1 VYGQISKKYFE
12 HLGLGRKPMFLAQNS
27 VHTER
32 FIEQFTE
39 HADSGRKLR
48 QKLGIQDRF
57 VFSYFGK
64 LTARKKVDSI
74 IDAFRIVSNM
84 QPTACLLIAGTGPD
98 KQRLEALAA
107 DLVEEGHLIFMGRVP
122 NGEEGPLL
130 HAMDAYLSF
139 SQGGLGILEA
149 MATARTIISTPEVF
163 PETELLKGGMNC
175 LLSEDFST
183 TAFATAMEKAIRE
196 PEQSRTMGL
205 KAQQTVKEKAGTNV
219 MVNAFLNAIRHTFN
233 Q

>member
-1 VYGQISKKYFE
+1 
-12 HLGLGRKPMFLAQNS
+12 MFLAQNS

-32 FIEQFTE
+32 FIEHYDE
-39 HADSGRKLR
+39 HAAGGRKLR
-48 QKLGIQDRF
+48 QKLGFQDRF

-64 LTARKKVDSI
+64 LTARKKVDAI
-74 IDAFRIVSNM
+74 IEAFRM
-84 QPTACLLIAGTGPD
+84 MRTKQPDARLLIAGTGPD
-98 KQRLEALAA
+98 QNRLEAMAA
-107 DLVEEGHLIFMGRVP
+107 DLVKEGHLIFMGRVP
-122 NGEEGPLL
+122 NGEEGPVL

-163 PETELLKGGMNC
+163 PETELLIGGENC

-183 TAFATAMEKAIRE
+183 GAYAAAMEQAIRE
-196 PEQSRTMGL
+196 SEQSRALGI
-205 KAQQTVKEKAGTNV
+205 KAQQTVKEKAGTHV
-219 MVNAFLNAIRHTFN
+219 MVNAFLNAIRHTIN